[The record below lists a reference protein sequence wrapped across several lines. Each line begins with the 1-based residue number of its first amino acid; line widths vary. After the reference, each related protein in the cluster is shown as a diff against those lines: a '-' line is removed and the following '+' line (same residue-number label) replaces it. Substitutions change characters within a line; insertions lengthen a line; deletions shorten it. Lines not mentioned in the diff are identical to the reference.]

1 MMFIPLQVRSAYSL
15 LDSTVSI
22 EELVS
27 SAVEKG
33 YQAIALTDHNVMYG
47 AVSFYLACE
56 KHGIKPII
64 GLTADVLSDD
74 ESTAHPLVLLARNE
88 NGYQNLMKISSAL
101 QTKAKRGLPFR
112 WLKGYSD
119 DLIAITPGEGGVI
132 ESALHEGR
140 MSDAE
145 AIIRRYQT
153 VFSDGRF
160 YLSLFTSTEQVG
172 AIKQIANKCRVPL
185 VAGGLVKYNEATDQ
199 AFYQAIVC
207 LRENTIVEE
216 SVFGEEADYHLK
228 PAIEMTQ
235 LFASEAEALANC
247 EQIVAQCQLRMQF
260 QQKLLPHYP
269 VPDGVNV
276 SDYLRAVCLKGFQLR
291 YPQPTQTHIDRL
303 DFELSVIA
311 NMQFDHYFLIVW
323 DFMRYARQQKIMT
336 GPGRGSAAGSIV
348 SYVLGITNVDPIA
361 FDLLFERFLN
371 PERISMP
378 DIDIDFPDNRRDEMI
393 QYVANKY
400 GEMHV
405 AQIIT
410 FGTFGPKSAVRDAG
424 RVYGL
429 AQTELDF
436 LAKQI
441 PSTLGTKLAP
451 VLEKSGPLKQLAAE
465 SPLYKRVFETALKWE
480 GLPRHTSTHA
490 AGVVMSTKPLT
501 ASVPVQ
507 EGHDGVLLTQFPM
520 EQLEQIG
527 LLKMDFLGL
536 RNLNLLEKVLREINR
551 TSRREITLA
560 DIPFDDEK
568 TFKMISRGDTLGV
581 FQLESDGLRNVLRK
595 LKPTQF
601 EDIIA
606 VTALFRPGPM
616 DNIQSFVDRK
626 HGREAITYPHIDLK
640 PILEKTYGVIVYQEQ
655 IMQIAAVMAGFSLGD
670 ADLLRKAVSKKK
682 KDVLDEERQHFVG
695 GAISKGYTEIV
706 ADSVYDL
713 IVKFAN
719 YGFNR
724 SHSVA
729 YGTIAYQLA
738 YLKANYPR
746 HFLAEVM
753 TGIVGNNDKIAH
765 FIQELRSQGV
775 DILPPLLNKSSF
787 GFSAEGDNAIRF
799 GLASVKQ
806 VNGALIREIFR
817 ERKIELFKS
826 FFDFFTRIPIKMIP
840 QKVIEDMIYA
850 GCFDEFGQ
858 HRAALLASI
867 DIAYEHASLVNPDGQ
882 GPGMLDADFFLQPK
896 YAVSMPMDE
905 VEKLQQEKQ
914 AIGTYISAHPV
925 STYKELFK
933 TIGVMPLANFQAGD
947 TVICGA
953 YIHKNKVIR
962 TKKGEQMAFLRIG
975 DESDEIEAVVF
986 PKVYQKVSELIA
998 SGNVCVF
1005 EGKIEEK
1012 NRQRQLMVDF
1022 VYDEEK
1028 ALATLKDFV
1037 YLNIPVHLHDGALL
1051 TKIKRLL
1058 NNYRGHTK
1066 VYMHYEKDH
1075 KLFLLHR
1082 KDWVN
1087 ASEAFYQVVQ
1097 ELLGEENIKSSR
1109 G

>member
-1 MMFIPLQVRSAYSL
+1 MTYIPLQVRSAYSL
-15 LDSTVSI
+15 LDSTMSI
-22 EELVS
+22 EEYVS
-27 SAVEKG
+27 SAAGKG

-56 KHGIKPII
+56 KHQIRPII

-74 ESTAHPLVLLARNE
+74 ESTAYPLVLLAMNE
-88 NGYQNLMKISSAL
+88 KGYENLMKISSAL

-112 WLKGYSD
+112 WLKGYSLG
-119 DLIAITPGEGGVI
+119 LIALTPGDDGII
-132 ESALHEGR
+132 ESALQDGR
-140 MSDAE
+140 TRDAE
-145 AIIRRYQT
+145 ELIARYQT
-153 VFSDGRF
+153 VFSEGRF
-160 YLSLFTSTEQVG
+160 YLSLSSDPKQA
-172 AIKQIANKCRVPL
+172 AIIKEVAEKCLVPL
-185 VAGGLVKYNEATDQ
+185 VAGGLVKYNEASDK
-199 AFYQAIVC
+199 AYYQAIVC

-216 SVFGEEADYHLK
+216 SVFADEMDYQLRSSAEMAERFAHEA
-228 PAIEMTQ
+228 Q
-235 LFASEAEALANC
+235 ALANC
-247 EQIVAQCQLRMQF
+247 ERIASQCQLKLQF
-260 QQKLLPHYP
+260 HQKLLPHYP
-269 VPDGVNV
+269 VPDGTSA
-276 SDYLRAVCLKGFQLR
+276 SDYLRAICLKGFELR
-291 YPQPTQTHIDRL
+291 YPSATQVHKDRL
-303 DFELSVIA
+303 NFELSVIA
-311 NMQFDHYFLIVW
+311 KMQFDHYFLIVW
-323 DFMRYARQQKIMT
+323 DFMRYAREQQILT

-429 AQTELDF
+429 AQAELDF

-441 PSTLGTKLAP
+441 PSALGTKLAA
-451 VLEKSGPLKQLAAE
+451 VLQNTPQLKQMIAE
-465 SPLYKRVFETALKWE
+465 SPVYKRVFKTALKWE

-551 TSRREITLA
+551 SNYKQITLS
-560 DIPFDDEK
+560 DIPFDDEQ
-568 TFKMISRGDTLGV
+568 TFQMISRGDTLGV

-595 LKPTQF
+595 LKPSQF

-626 HGREAITYPHIDLK
+626 HGREEIRYPHNDLK
-640 PILEKTYGVIVYQEQ
+640 PILEKTYGIIVYQEQ
-655 IMQIAAVMAGFSLGD
+655 IMQIASVMAGFSLGE

-682 KDVLDEERQHFVG
+682 KDVLDEERQHFVE
-695 GAISKGYTEIV
+695 GAMSKGYAKTV
-706 ADSVYDL
+706 ADPVYDL

-765 FIQELRSQGV
+765 FIQELRAQGV
-775 DILPPLLNKSSF
+775 EILPPLLNQSSF
-787 GFSAEGDNAIRF
+787 GFKAEGDNAIRF

-806 VNGALIREIFR
+806 VNGALIREVFR
-817 ERKIELFKS
+817 ERKIEPFKN
-826 FFDFFTRIPIKMIP
+826 FFDFFTRMPLKMVP
-840 QKVIEDMIYA
+840 QKVVEDMIYA

-858 HRAALLASI
+858 DRAVYLASI
-867 DIAYEHASLVNPDGQ
+867 EIAYNHASLVNPDGQ
-882 GPGMLDADFFLQPK
+882 GPGMLDADFFLEPK
-896 YAVSMPMDE
+896 YATSEPMDE

-925 STYKELFK
+925 STHKELFRAV
-933 TIGVMPLANFQAGD
+933 GVMPLADYQAGD
-947 TVICGA
+947 MVICGA
-953 YIHKNKVIR
+953 YVHKTKVIR

-986 PKVYQKVSELIA
+986 PKVYQKVSELIT
-998 SGNVCVF
+998 SGNVFVF

-1022 VYDEEK
+1022 VYDEEA
-1028 ALATLKDFV
+1028 ALAALQNYV
-1037 YLNIPVHLHDGALL
+1037 YLNIPAHLHNRELL
-1051 TKIKRLL
+1051 AKIKRLL
-1058 NNYRGHTK
+1058 NNYRGQTK
-1066 VYMHYEKDH
+1066 VYLHYEVAH

-1087 ASEAFYQVVQ
+1087 ANGAFFQAMQ
-1097 ELLGEENIKSSR
+1097 ELLGEDNIKSSK
-1109 G
+1109 